1 MEYIKVNDNE
11 IKAVDTKTEVDE
23 KVYTYEFL
31 LSMKANLEAE
41 RIRVIAMLD
50 KKLVEV
56 NALIVEADKL
66 GVTVKPEPIVVE
78 PIDPLEYEEPIELIK
93 K

>member
-1 MEYIKVNDNE
+1 MTDYIKINE
-11 IKAVDTKTEVDE
+11 NKIKAVDTKIEEVE

-31 LSMKANLEAE
+31 LEMKANLEAE
-41 RIRVIAMLD
+41 KVRVIAMLD

-56 NALIVEADKL
+56 SALIAEADKL

-78 PIDPLEYEEPIELIK
+78 PIEPIKEK
-93 K
+93 

>member
-1 MEYIKVNDNE
+1 MEYIKISDNE
-11 IKAVDTKTEVDE
+11 IKAVATEIKETEKT
-23 KVYTYEFL
+23 YTYEFL
-31 LSMKANLEAE
+31 LDMKANLEAE
-41 RIRVIAMLD
+41 KVRVIAMLD

-66 GVTVKPEPIVVE
+66 GITVKPEPIVVE
-78 PIDPLEYEEPIELIK
+78 PIELIK

>member
-11 IKAVDTKTEVDE
+11 IKVSDTETKEVE

-31 LSMKANLEAE
+31 LEMKANLEAE
-41 RIRVIAMLD
+41 KERVIANID
-50 KKLVEV
+50 AKLAEV

-66 GVTVKPEPIVVE
+66 GVTVKPELIIVE
-78 PIDPLEYEEPIELIK
+78 PEEPIELIK
-93 K
+93 

>member
-1 MEYIKVNDNE
+1 MTEYIKISDNE
-11 IKAVDTKTEVDE
+11 LKAVDSEIKVDE

-31 LSMKANLEAE
+31 LEMKANLEAE
-41 RIRVIAMLD
+41 RIRVIATID

-66 GVTVKPEPIVVE
+66 GITVKPEPIV
-78 PIDPLEYEEPIELIK
+78 EEPIEGDLIK
-93 K
+93 